1 MAVYPA
7 LFSTNDRNRERGLKT
22 IFSQFL
28 GILVF
33 ERQEVLPQFYR
44 RREEFSGIEFE
55 LPLPLP
61 ETPSKNQEEL
71 PNNNINNKLKFS
83 ITFDRETVRESGRAS

>member
-1 MAVYPA
+1 MI
-7 LFSTNDRNRERGLKT
+7 NLKT

-61 ETPSKNQEEL
+61 ETPSENQEEL
-71 PNNNINNKLKFS
+71 PKNNINNKHL
-83 ITFDRETVRESGRAS
+83 GASHSKSSEYPFTLLG